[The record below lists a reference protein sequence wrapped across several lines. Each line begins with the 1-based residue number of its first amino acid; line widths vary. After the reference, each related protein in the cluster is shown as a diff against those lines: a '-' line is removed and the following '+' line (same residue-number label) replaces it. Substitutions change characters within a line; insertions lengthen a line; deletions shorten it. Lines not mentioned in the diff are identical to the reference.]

1 MGSRFQ
7 PLAVF
12 PYFDTI
18 KSMSD
23 SKQFVTAEPKP
34 GEKAKPVI
42 HRVCIQ
48 CNNMFTVTADKFE
61 AKQCPACHK
70 G

>member
-1 MGSRFQ
+1 
-7 PLAVF
+7 
-12 PYFDTI
+12 
-18 KSMSD
+18 MSD
-23 SKQFVTAEPKP
+23 ATKHATAAELKP
-34 GEKAKPVI
+34 GEKAKPAI

-61 AKQCPACHK
+61 PKQCPACHK

>member
-1 MGSRFQ
+1 MN
-7 PLAVF
+7 
-12 PYFDTI
+12 DT
-18 KSMSD
+18 
-23 SKQFVTAEPKP
+23 KQSVATEP
-34 GEKAKPVI
+34 KAKPVI

-48 CNNMFTVTADKFE
+48 CNNMFTVSADNFE

>member
-1 MGSRFQ
+1 M
-7 PLAVF
+7 
-12 PYFDTI
+12 
-18 KSMSD
+18 
-23 SKQFVTAEPKP
+23 TAETVSPKTSP
-34 GEKAKPVI
+34 PASKGSPKLKPVSSTVI

-48 CNNMFTVTADKFE
+48 CNNMFRVSPDKLD

>member
-1 MGSRFQ
+1 MSSETVSEKNVNEQAAGSKHPGQ
-7 PLAVF
+7 AGAVV
-12 PYFDTI
+12 
-18 KSMSD
+18 S
-23 SKQFVTAEPKP
+23 
-34 GEKAKPVI
+34 PVL

-48 CNNMFTVTADKFE
+48 CNNMFRVSPDKFD

>member
-1 MGSRFQ
+1 MVD
-7 PLAVF
+7 A
-12 PYFDTI
+12 T
-18 KSMSD
+18 KHA
-23 SKQFVTAEPKP
+23 TAAELKP